1 MINRIVFFTILN
13 LLLCTHK
20 ANAFSVDAAIEKY
33 FAPFSDEFSDFIF
46 APITIFGAEV
56 PILIFLMIA
65 TSIFCTFYLRGICI
79 WGFKHALYQIF
90 HKKDHDGHKGEVSSF
105 GALATALSG
114 TIGLGNIAGVAIAIS
129 IGGPGAMFWM
139 CFGAIFGMALKFCE
153 VTLSLKYR
161 KFNKDGSVSGGPMF
175 YIEHGFAQKGYHKL
189 GKTLAYIFALACL
202 PGTVGGGCMLQTNQA
217 AEQFILITGGKN
229 SFFYDHTWVFGF
241 IVAFIIAL
249 VIVGGIK
256 SIARVTSK
264 VVPAMCILYI
274 LACIIIVMTNFTHI
288 PHAIYTIFKEAFF
301 PNAIYGGII
310 GTIIIGLRR
319 SIQSNEAGIGSSPI
333 AYAAVKTNEPASQGF
348 VSMIEPFLD
357 TVVVC
362 SMTAFVII
370 ITGEYLNY
378 TDGIT
383 GVQLTS
389 SAFAS
394 VMPFFPYI
402 LALVI
407 ILFAISTILSWAY
420 YGQKAWT
427 FLVGEGNKRIKC
439 YQFIFCLFII
449 IGSTMNIQSVIDFT
463 DATYLVMAAPNLIAI
478 FVMLK
483 DIKADLIEYC
493 KRHNL
498 IFKLNK
504 VWFKNE
510 Q

>member
-1 MINRIVFFTILN
+1 MINRIVFFTVLN
-13 LLLCTHK
+13 LLLCTNK
-20 ANAFSVDAAIEKY
+20 ATAFSVDEAIEKY

-217 AEQFILITGGKN
+217 AEQFILITGGEN
-229 SFFYDHTWVFGF
+229 SFFNDHTWVFGF

-264 VVPAMCILYI
+264 VVPAMCILY
-274 LACIIIVMTNFTHI
+274 LFAGLIIILTHFTQI
-288 PHAIYTIFKEAFF
+288 PHAIYTIFHEAFF

-370 ITGEYLNY
+370 LTGEYLNY

-427 FLVGEGNKRIKC
+427 FLVGEGKKRIKL
-439 YQFIFCLFII
+439 YQFVFCLFII
-449 IGSTMNIQSVIDFT
+449 IGSTMNIKSVIDFT

-483 DIKADLIEYC
+483 DIKTELIGYC

-498 IFKLNK
+498 IFNMNK

>member
-1 MINRIVFFTILN
+1 
-13 LLLCTHK
+13 
-20 ANAFSVDAAIEKY
+20 
-33 FAPFSDEFSDFIF
+33 
-46 APITIFGAEV
+46 
-56 PILIFLMIA
+56 
-65 TSIFCTFYLRGICI
+65 
-79 WGFKHALYQIF
+79 
-90 HKKDHDGHKGEVSSF
+90 DGHKGEVSSF

-217 AEQFILITGGKN
+217 AEQFILITGGEN
-229 SFFYDHTWVFGF
+229 SFFTNHTWVFGF

-274 LACIIIVMTNFTHI
+274 FACIIIVITNFTHI

-394 VMPFFPYI
+394 VVPFFPYI

-498 IFKLNK
+498 IFKMNK
-504 VWFKNE
+504 VWFKDE